1 MHQLSEIRFNL
12 FKCNRFLSTSYLKM
26 TLKSED
32 ASSANSDVTN
42 TSVQMKDV
50 TQIREQKIRMKQR
63 KGQIKTRTYK

>member
-1 MHQLSEIRFNL
+1 
-12 FKCNRFLSTSYLKM
+12 M

-50 TQIREQKIRMKQR
+50 TQIREQKIRMKHR
-63 KGQIKTRTYK
+63 KGQVKNRTYK